1 MAYNWIMAQTPRF
14 DPKHWPGLISA
25 RITKKRHPPGTAPG
39 TLPSRTEMTESTRA
53 RVVAYNATDLTD
65 VALLEADGLRGI
77 GDELT
82 TWVDVEG
89 HDVAQ
94 IADLGARLEVHPL
107 ALEDVL
113 HVGQRPKVEDYEE
126 SLFLVLDH
134 FSVNADGAGL
144 TKEQVS
150 LVVQEGLVLSVQERT
165 SELFKPIYQRLQSG
179 KGRLRGGGSG
189 YLAYALIDI
198 VVDHVFPV
206 LEHIGDRL
214 EDLEASILDDPTPED
229 LKRLHVIK
237 RDLLVLRKSMWPTRD
252 LLRNRL
258 LIDSPL
264 IGEQTQVYLRDAAD
278 HATVAVD
285 IIETYRDM
293 VASLNDLYLT
303 RVSIRMNEIM
313 KVLTTIATIFIPL
326 SFIAGLYGMNF
337 NTAASPLNMPEL
349 NWYWGYPAALVL
361 MAAVA
366 GGLLIYFWR
375 RRWF

>member
-1 MAYNWIMAQTPRF
+1 MSNRLRSDSKRRTGKTSPR
-14 DPKHWPGLISA
+14 LM
-25 RITKKRHPPGTAPG
+25 KKRHPPGTSPG
-39 TLPSRTEMTESTRA
+39 TLPGRTEPSEPTRT
-53 RVVAYNATDLTD
+53 RIVNFNADVLTD
-65 VALLEADGLRGI
+65 AALLDPAGLDSIDHG
-77 GDELT
+77 LT
-82 TWVDVEG
+82 TWLDIEG
-89 HDVAQ
+89 HDVQ
-94 IADLGARLEVHPL
+94 LIADLGSRLEVHPL

-113 HVGQRPKVEDYEE
+113 HTGQRPKVEDYEE

-134 FSVNADGAGL
+134 FSVNGNGDRLA
-144 TKEQVS
+144 KEQVS
-150 LVVQEGLVLSVQERT
+150 LVIQDDLVLSVRERA
-165 SELFKPIYQRLQSG
+165 SGLFGPVYQRLQSG
-179 KGRLRGGGSG
+179 KGRIRVGGAG

-214 EDLEASILDDPTPED
+214 EDLEASILDEPTKED
-229 LKRLHVIK
+229 LSSLHVVK
-237 RDLLVLRKSMWPTRD
+237 RDLLLLRKSIWPTRE

-264 IGEQTQVYLRDAAD
+264 IGEKTHVYLRDVAD

-285 IIETYRDM
+285 IIETYREM
-293 VASLNDLYLT
+293 VASLNDLYLS
-303 RVSIRMNEIM
+303 RISIRMNEIM

-337 NTAASPLNMPEL
+337 NTQASPLNMPEL
-349 NWYWGYPAALVL
+349 NWYWGYPAALLSMVT
-361 MAAVA
+361 VA

>member
-1 MAYNWIMAQTPRF
+1 MAPKPEF
-14 DPKHWPGLISA
+14 DPKRWPRLIGA
-25 RITKKRHPPGTAPG
+25 RITKQRHVPGTAPG
-39 TLPSRTEMTESTRA
+39 TLPSRTETTEPTAA
-53 RVVAYNATDLTD
+53 RVVAYNSTDLTD
-65 VALLEADGLRGI
+65 VAYLDPDRLPGL

-82 TWVDVEG
+82 VWVNFEG

-113 HVGQRPKVEDYEE
+113 HVGQRPKVEDFEE

-134 FSVNADGAGL
+134 FSVNTDGAGL
-144 TKEQVS
+144 NKEQVS
-150 LVVQEGLVLSVQERT
+150 LVVQAGLVLSVREHA
-165 SELFKPIYQRLQSG
+165 SDLFKPVYQRLRSG
-179 KGRLRGGGSG
+179 KGRIRAGGAG

-214 EDLEASILDDPTPED
+214 EDLEASILDDPTKD
-229 LKRLHVIK
+229 NLNALHVIK
-237 RDLLVLRKSMWPTRD
+237 RDLLLLRKSMWPTRD

-258 LIDSPL
+258 LIDSPF
-264 IGEQTQVYLRDAAD
+264 IGEQTLIYLRDVAD

-285 IIETYRDM
+285 MIETYREM

-303 RVSIRMNEIM
+303 NVSMRMNEIM

-349 NWYWGYPAALVL
+349 NWFWGYPATLML

-366 GGLLIYFWR
+366 GGLLIYFR
-375 RRWF
+375 RKRWF

>member
-1 MAYNWIMAQTPRF
+1 M
-14 DPKHWPGLISA
+14 IST

-39 TLPSRTEMTESTRA
+39 TLPFRTEVTVPTQG
-53 RVVAYNATDLTD
+53 RVVAFNSAELKDIP
-65 VALLEADGLRGI
+65 LLDPDGLRGI

-82 TWVDVEG
+82 AWVDVQG
-89 HDVAQ
+89 HDVEQ
-94 IADLGARLEVHPL
+94 IADLGDRLEVHPL

-113 HVGQRPKVEDYEE
+113 HVGQRPKVEDFED

-134 FSVNADGAGL
+134 FSISPDGNGL
-144 TKEQVS
+144 TKEQIS
-150 LVVQEGLVLSVQERT
+150 LVVQDGLVLSVQERA
-165 SELFKPIYQRLQSG
+165 SGLFEPVFQRLQV
-179 KGRLRGGGSG
+179 GRGRIRGGGAG
-189 YLAYALIDI
+189 YLAYALLDI

-214 EDLEASILDDPTPED
+214 DELEASILDDPTQED
-229 LKRLHVIK
+229 LSNLHVIK

-258 LIDSPL
+258 LIESPL
-264 IGEQTQVYLRDAAD
+264 IGEQTPVYLRDVAD

-285 IIETYRDM
+285 IIETYREM

-303 RVSIRMNEIM
+303 NISIRMNETM

-326 SFIAGLYGMNF
+326 SFIAGVFGMNF

-366 GGLLIYFWR
+366 GGLMIYFWR
-375 RRWF
+375 KRWF

>member
-1 MAYNWIMAQTPRF
+1 MAHKSEF
-14 DPKHWPGLISA
+14 DPKHWPGMISA
-25 RITKKRHPPGTAPG
+25 RITKKRHPPGTSPG
-39 TLPSRTEMTESTRA
+39 TLPTRTETTEPTRA
-53 RVVAYNATDLTD
+53 RVVAYNATNLTD
-65 VALLEADGLRGI
+65 VALLDPDGLRGI
-77 GDELT
+77 GVDLT
-82 TWVDVEG
+82 AWVDVEG

-113 HVGQRPKVEDYEE
+113 HVGQRPKVEDFED

-134 FSVNADGAGL
+134 FSLNARGNRL
-144 TKEQVS
+144 SKEQIS
-150 LVVQEGLVLSVQERT
+150 LVVQDGLVLSIQERA
-165 SELFKPIYQRLQSG
+165 SELFEPVYQRLQSG
-179 KGRLRGGGSG
+179 KGRIRGGGAG

-214 EDLEASILDDPTPED
+214 EEFEASILENPTQED
-229 LKRLHVIK
+229 LNGLHVIK
-237 RDLLVLRKSMWPTRD
+237 RDLLLLRKSMWPTRD

-258 LIDSPL
+258 LIESPL
-264 IGEQTQVYLRDAAD
+264 IGEQTNVYLRDVAD
-278 HATVAVD
+278 HAAVAVD

-303 RVSIRMNEIM
+303 RISIRMNEIM

-349 NWYWGYPAALVL
+349 NWYWGYPTALLL

-375 RRWF
+375 KRWF

>member
-1 MAYNWIMAQTPRF
+1 MAKNLGFA
-14 DPKHWPGLISA
+14 PKHWPGKINA
-25 RITKKRHPPGTAPG
+25 RITKKRHPPGTSPG
-39 TLPSRTEMTESTRA
+39 TLPAHTAPSEPTRA
-53 RVVAYNATDLTD
+53 RIVAFDSSTLTDADLPDPAGLLDIPNDLT
-65 VALLEADGLRGI
+65 AWLAI
-77 GDELT
+77 
-82 TWVDVEG
+82 EG
-89 HDVAQ
+89 HDVGQ
-94 IADLGARLEVHPL
+94 IADLGRRLEVHAL

-113 HVGQRPKVEDYEE
+113 HVGQRPKVEDFED

-134 FSVNADGAGL
+134 FSVTEDGAGIS
-144 TKEQVS
+144 KEQVS
-150 LVVQEGLVLSVQERT
+150 LVVEDGLVLSVQERT
-165 SELFKPIYQRLQSG
+165 SDLFEPVYQRLQAG
-179 KGRLRGGGSG
+179 KGRIRGAGAG

-214 EDLEASILDDPTPED
+214 EDLEASILDEPTQGD
-229 LKRLHVIK
+229 LSGLHVIK

-264 IGEQTQVYLRDAAD
+264 IGEQTQVYLRDVAD
-278 HATVAVD
+278 HAAVAVD
-285 IIETYRDM
+285 IIETYREM
-293 VASLNDLYLT
+293 VASLNDLYLS
-303 RVSIRMNEIM
+303 RISIRMNEIM

-337 NTAASPLNMPEL
+337 NTATSPLNMPEL
-349 NWYWGYPAALVL
+349 NWYWGYPAALAL

-375 RRWF
+375 KRWF

>member
-1 MAYNWIMAQTPRF
+1 M
-14 DPKHWPGLISA
+14 ISA

-39 TLPSRTEMTESTRA
+39 TLPPPTEITQPAQGRI
-53 RVVAYNATDLTD
+53 VAYDSTELKE
-65 VALLEADGLRGI
+65 VPLLDSDGLRGI
-77 GDELT
+77 GDDLT
-82 TWVDVEG
+82 AWVDVEG

-113 HVGQRPKVEDYEE
+113 NVGQRPKVEDFED

-134 FSVNADGAGL
+134 FSLNASDNTL
-144 TKEQVS
+144 TKEQIS
-150 LVVQEGLVLSVQERT
+150 LVVEDGLVLSVQER
-165 SELFKPIYQRLQSG
+165 SSNLFDPIFQRLLSG
-179 KGRLRGGGSG
+179 KGRIRGGGAG
-189 YLAYALIDI
+189 YLAYALIDT

-206 LEHIGDRL
+206 LEYIGDRL
-214 EDLEASILDDPTPED
+214 EEFEASILDDPTQED
-229 LKRLHVIK
+229 LNGLHMIK
-237 RDLLVLRKSMWPTRD
+237 RDLLLLRKSMWPTRE

-264 IGEQTQVYLRDAAD
+264 IGEQTQIYLRDVSD

-303 RVSIRMNEIM
+303 SISIRMNEIM

-349 NWYWGYPAALVL
+349 NWYWGYPAALML
-361 MAAVA
+361 MVAVA

-375 RRWF
+375 KRWF

>member
-1 MAYNWIMAQTPRF
+1 MAHKQKF
-14 DPKHWPGLISA
+14 DVENWPGLIRS
-25 RITKKRHPPGTAPG
+25 RITKQRHQPGTAPG
-39 TLPSRTEMTESTRA
+39 TLPSPADRTGESRT
-53 RVVAYNATDLTD
+53 RVVAFNSTDLTD
-65 VALLEADGLRGI
+65 LAHPDTGSLSGI
-77 GDELT
+77 GDSMT
-82 TWVDVEG
+82 TWVNVEG
-89 HDVAQ
+89 HGVAQ

-113 HVGQRPKVEDYEE
+113 HVGQRPKVEDFEE
-126 SLFLVLDH
+126 SLFLVIDH
-134 FSVNADGAGL
+134 FSMTADGGGL

-150 LVVQEGLVLSVQERT
+150 LVIQNGLVLSVREHA
-165 SELFKPIYQRLQSG
+165 SDLFEPVYQRLKSG
-179 KGRLRGGGSG
+179 KGRIRVGGAG
-189 YLAYALIDI
+189 YLAYALIDT
-198 VVDHVFPV
+198 VVDHLFPV

-214 EDLEASILDDPTPED
+214 DILEASILDDPSQDD
-229 LKRLHVIK
+229 LSTLHLIK
-237 RDLLVLRKSMWPTRD
+237 HDLLLLRKSMWPTRE

-264 IGEQTQVYLRDAAD
+264 IGEQTQLYLRDVAD

-285 IIETYRDM
+285 MIESYREM

-303 RVSIRMNEIM
+303 NISIRSNEIM

-349 NWYWGYPAALVL
+349 NWRWGYPMALIL

-366 GGLLIYFWR
+366 GGLLIYFRR

>member
-1 MAYNWIMAQTPRF
+1 MAHKQRF
-14 DPKHWPGLISA
+14 DPKQWPGKINA
-25 RITKKRHPPGTAPG
+25 RITKKRHPPGTSPG
-39 TLPSRTEMTESTRA
+39 TLPVRAETADSARA
-53 RVVAYNATDLTD
+53 RVVAYNSTDLTD
-65 VALLEADGLRGI
+65 VTPYDPDGFREI
-77 GDELT
+77 GDDLT
-82 TWVDVEG
+82 AWVDVEG

-113 HVGQRPKVEDYEE
+113 HVGQRPKVEDFEE

-134 FSVNADGAGL
+134 FSVRADGAGL

-150 LVVQEGLVLSVQERT
+150 LVVQDGLVLSVQERA
-165 SELFKPIYQRLQSG
+165 SGLFEPIYQRLQA
-179 KGRLRGGGSG
+179 GRGRIRGGGAG

-198 VVDHVFPV
+198 VVDHTFPV

-214 EDLEASILDDPTPED
+214 EDLEASILNDPTQED
-229 LKRLHVIK
+229 LSGLHVIK
-237 RDLLVLRKSMWPTRD
+237 RDLLVLRKSMWPTRE

-258 LIDSPL
+258 LIESPL
-264 IGEQTQVYLRDAAD
+264 IGEQTQVYLRDVAD

-285 IIETYRDM
+285 IIETYREM

-303 RVSIRMNEIM
+303 SISIRMNEIM

-337 NTAASPLNMPEL
+337 NTAVSPLNMPEL
-349 NWYWGYPAALVL
+349 DWYWGYPAALLL

-375 RRWF
+375 KRWF

>member
-1 MAYNWIMAQTPRF
+1 MKM
-14 DPKHWPGLISA
+14 
-25 RITKKRHPPGTAPG
+25 RHPPGTSPG
-39 TLPSRTEMTESTRA
+39 TLPGHTEPSEPTRTRIVTF
-53 RVVAYNATDLTD
+53 NADVLTD
-65 VALLEADGLRGI
+65 AALLDPAGLDSIDHG
-77 GDELT
+77 LT
-82 TWVDVEG
+82 TWLDIEG
-89 HDVAQ
+89 HDVQ
-94 IADLGARLEVHPL
+94 LIADLGSRLEVHPL

-113 HVGQRPKVEDYEE
+113 HTGQRPKVEDYEE

-134 FSVNADGAGL
+134 FSVNGNGDRLA
-144 TKEQVS
+144 KEQVS
-150 LVVQEGLVLSVQERT
+150 LVIQDDLVLSVRERA
-165 SELFKPIYQRLQSG
+165 SDLFGPVYQRLQSG
-179 KGRLRGGGSG
+179 KGRIRVGGAG

-214 EDLEASILDDPTPED
+214 ADLEASILTEPTRED
-229 LKRLHVIK
+229 LSALHVVK
-237 RDLLVLRKSMWPTRD
+237 RDLLLLRKSIWPTRE

-264 IGEQTQVYLRDAAD
+264 LGEKTQVYLRDVAD

-285 IIETYRDM
+285 IIETYREM
-293 VASLNDLYLT
+293 VASLNDLYLS
-303 RVSIRMNEIM
+303 RISIRMNEIM

-337 NTAASPLNMPEL
+337 NTQASPLNMPEL
-349 NWYWGYPAALVL
+349 NWYWGYPAALLSMV
-361 MAAVA
+361 AVA